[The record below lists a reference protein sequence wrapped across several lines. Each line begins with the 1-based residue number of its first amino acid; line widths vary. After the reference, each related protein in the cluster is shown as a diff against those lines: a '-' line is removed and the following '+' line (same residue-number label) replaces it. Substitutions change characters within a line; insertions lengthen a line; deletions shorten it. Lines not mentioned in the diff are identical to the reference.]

1 MRIKTTLTWDILKDL
16 IKNKIFLIT
25 GASSGLGNSLLLHL
39 SEKLLSNEKFNK
51 FYADEYFQI
60 IKNFK
65 QSTFENFI
73 EII

>member
-1 MRIKTTLTWDILKDL
+1 M
-16 IKNKIFLIT
+16 KNV
-25 GASSGLGNSLLLHL
+25 
-39 SEKLLSNEKFNK
+39 NK